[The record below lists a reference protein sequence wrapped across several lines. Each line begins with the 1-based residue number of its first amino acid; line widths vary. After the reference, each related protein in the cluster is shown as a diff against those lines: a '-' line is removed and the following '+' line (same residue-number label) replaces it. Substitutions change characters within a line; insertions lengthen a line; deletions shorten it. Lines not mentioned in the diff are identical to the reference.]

1 MQSNLIK
8 GIIFDLDGV
17 MLDSEAIS
25 MQVWRD
31 ILSEYNVTL
40 SNEDYGVIIG
50 MSSIPAAEFI
60 TKQTGAPVDA
70 KEMMR
75 THWDEVILAVQK
87 SGVAEAGLF
96 DLLDKFSALSLP
108 LAVASNSPSHY
119 VHSVLDAL
127 EVHDIFETVICAN
140 EISHSKPHPE
150 IYLKAAEG
158 INIAPHQCLAI
169 EDSPIGLK
177 AALAAGMRC
186 AVIPNRHINNPNY
199 EGAYSQY
206 PTLSHLS
213 DNLPTLLN

>member
-127 EVHDIFETVICAN
+127 EVHDRFETVICAN